1 MIRLRQRLTG
11 IMNSMVPEFFRN
23 KKTGGFRMDEKTF
36 KTITGT
42 GVINLVTG
50 ILAIVGGVAVGV
62 LLLISGARLLK
73 SRSKVMI

>member
-1 MIRLRQRLTG
+1 
-11 IMNSMVPEFFRN
+11 
-23 KKTGGFRMDEKTF
+23 MDEKTF
-36 KTITGT
+36 KTIAGA

-50 ILAIVGGVAVGV
+50 ILAIVGGVTVGV

>member
-1 MIRLRQRLTG
+1 MS
-11 IMNSMVPEFFRN
+11 SMAHKLPRIFVS
-23 KKTGGFRMDEKTF
+23 KSGKTGGFRMDEKTF
-36 KTITGT
+36 KTIAGA

-50 ILAIVGGVAVGV
+50 ILAIVGGVTVGV